1 MNNLILIDP
10 EDRADYRSS
19 LEILKKAVRRGR
31 IDTAEC
37 AFVMSFMWGQMY
49 EFMHS
54 DSILTEAVENLENA
68 FDQLSSALEG
78 LENDTK

>member
-1 MNNLILIDP
+1 MKNSILIDP
-10 EDRADYRSS
+10 EDKADYRTS
-19 LEILKKAVRRGR
+19 LEFLKKAVRRGR

-54 DSILTEAVENLENA
+54 DSTMTDAVENLENA
-68 FDQLSSALEG
+68 FDRLSSALEG

>member
-1 MNNLILIDP
+1 MKNSILIDP
-10 EDRADYRSS
+10 EDKTDYRTS